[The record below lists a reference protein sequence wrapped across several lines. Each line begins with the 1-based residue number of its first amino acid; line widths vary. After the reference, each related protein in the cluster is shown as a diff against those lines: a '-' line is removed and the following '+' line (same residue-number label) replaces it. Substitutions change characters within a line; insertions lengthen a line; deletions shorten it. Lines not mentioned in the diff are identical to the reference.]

1 MPSPIDSAPETHAA
15 PLVCLAPNLWEDFVE
30 HLDPQSACEL
40 VGLEHF
46 PHWLASAANM
56 LLLAQY
62 LAARH
67 GPGLTI
73 RQALTAELKAGP
85 HPPSGSENTA
95 WWKAIEPHVQEWEA
109 MVRAFM
115 QSRGALRGED
125 DDRED

>member
-1 MPSPIDSAPETHAA
+1 MPTPLDSAPETRPA
-15 PLVCLAPNLWEDFVE
+15 PVVCLAPNLWEEFIE

-56 LLLAQY
+56 LLLAQH

-73 RQALTAELKAGP
+73 RQALVAELRAGP
-85 HPPSGSENTA
+85 HPPSGSEDSA
-95 WWKAIEPHVQEWEA
+95 WWKAIAPHLPEWEA
-109 MVRAFM
+109 LVMALMRG
-115 QSRGALRGED
+115 RGALGGQD
-125 DDRED
+125 DDLGD